1 MQRLSKMVT
10 SRSWLLIKHFEG
22 FPKHS
27 DFKLVQRQL
36 PEIKNGEVLLEAQFF
51 SVDPY
56 MRPYSQRSLKEG
68 DLMMGTQVARITE
81 SKNPNFPVGGYVVS
95 NSGWTTHSISNG
107 AGLVPLLPEWPEKI
121 PKSLALGTLGM
132 PGLTAYFGLLD
143 VCLMKNGETVLV
155 NAAAGAVG
163 SVVGQIAKIK
173 GGKVVGCAGADDKV
187 AYLKEIGFD
196 EVFNYKTVPSLEEA
210 LKKAS
215 PNGYD
220 CYFDNVGGE
229 FSSIA
234 LLQMKMYGRIAVC
247 GAISEYNDLETSK
260 GPYVQ
265 FPLISKELRMEG
277 FLVHRWIKRYDE
289 GLKQLLAW
297 ILEGKLKYREH
308 ITNGFENLPAAFMG
322 MLRGENTGKAIITV

>member
-1 MQRLSKMVT
+1 MVA

-22 FPKHS
+22 FPKQS
-27 DFKLVQRQL
+27 DFKLVERQL
-36 PEIKNGEVLLEAQFF
+36 PDIKNGEVLLEALCF

-56 MRPYSQRSLKEG
+56 MRPYSRRALKEG
-68 DLMMGTQVARITE
+68 DIMMGTQVARIAE
-81 SKNPNFPVGGYVVS
+81 SKNPTFPVGGYVVS
-95 NSGWTTHSISNG
+95 NAGWTTHSISNG
-107 AGLVPLLPEWPEKI
+107 TGLTPLLPEWPEKI
-121 PKSLALGTLGM
+121 PKSLALGMLGM

-143 VCLMKNGETVLV
+143 VCSMKNGETLLV

-215 PNGYD
+215 PDGYD

-229 FSSIA
+229 FTSIA
-234 LLQMKMYGRIAVC
+234 LLQMKRFGRIAVC
-247 GAISEYNDLETSK
+247 GAISEYNEQETAK

-265 FPLISKELRMEG
+265 VPLVMNELRMEG
-277 FLVHRWIKRYDE
+277 FLVNRWIKRFDE
-289 GLKQLLAW
+289 GLRQLLAW

-308 ITNGFENLPAAFMG
+308 ITKGFDNMPAAFMG